1 MMEMSGAIADLVIR
15 PLTPGDETF
24 IRALSRRVFAT
35 YSRNPARLV
44 GSMIEE
50 ENAETVVAE
59 LGGEAVG
66 FAVIAFEELGRDFG
80 PWRRP
85 RVARLN
91 AIAVHPEVYGRGI
104 GRRLLKRAEDL
115 ARARGAVSLT
125 LNTAVTNRRALRL
138 FEPAGFL
145 GVVTLP
151 NNYARGQSA
160 VAMFK
165 PL

>member
-1 MMEMSGAIADLVIR
+1 MAGTIADLIIR
-15 PLTPGDETF
+15 PIMTGDEAF
-24 IRALSRRVFAT
+24 IRALSRRAFAT

-44 GSMIEE
+44 GGMLDEE
-50 ENAETVVAE
+50 GAETVVAE
-59 LGGEAVG
+59 LGGAPVG
-66 FAVIAFEELGRDFG
+66 FAVIGFEELLRDFG

-85 RVARLN
+85 MIARLN
-91 AIAVHPEVYGRGI
+91 AIAVHPDAHGRGI
-104 GRRLLKRAEDL
+104 GRRLLRRAEDL
-115 ARARGAVSLT
+115 ARTRGAVSMT
-125 LNTAVTNRRALRL
+125 LNTATTNRRALRL
-138 FEPAGFL
+138 FEPAGYL

>member
-1 MMEMSGAIADLVIR
+1 MKEMAGTIADLILR
-15 PLTPGDETF
+15 PILTEDEAF
-24 IRALSRRVFAT
+24 IRALSRRAFAT

-44 GSMIEE
+44 ASMLEE
-50 ENAETVVAE
+50 RGAETIVAE
-59 LGGEAVG
+59 LGGAPVG
-66 FAVIAFEELGRDFG
+66 FAALGFQELARDFG
-80 PWRRP
+80 PWKRP
-85 RVARLN
+85 IIARLN
-91 AIAVHPEVYGRGI
+91 AIAVLPDAHGRGI
-104 GRRLLKRAEDL
+104 GRRLLAHAEEI
-115 ARARGAVSLT
+115 ARARGAVSMT

-145 GVVTLP
+145 GVMTLP

>member
-1 MMEMSGAIADLVIR
+1 MKGMTETLADLILR
-15 PLTPGDETF
+15 PMLAGDDTF
-24 IRALSRRVFAT
+24 VRALSRRAFAT

-44 GSMIEE
+44 ASMLEE
-50 ENAETVVAE
+50 HGAETVIAE
-59 LGGEAVG
+59 LGGTPVG
-66 FAVIAFEELGRDFG
+66 FAVLGFEELARDFG
-80 PWRRP
+80 PWKRP
-85 RVARLN
+85 VVARLN
-91 AIAVHPEVYGRGI
+91 AIAVQPSAHGRGI
-104 GRRLLKRAEDL
+104 GRRLLARVEEM
-115 ARARGAVSLT
+115 ARARGAVSIT